1 MTPSTKKSP
10 RSPVGISGWRD
21 RFNRPPCIAGCFAR
35 WLISEFDSVGRGR
48 PCSNLLLC
56 INRRRP
62 RGSNVESEG
71 SPLGNLSI
79 IQRLVRPVG
88 DSKRLVVSPIV
99 DRAQIGTTTVDLRL
113 GTEWEAMRAYR
124 FDAVD
129 PGAESAATNELLQA
143 SVEEFRLTAGQRRGL
158 VLHPGELLLA
168 LTLEYLSLP
177 DDLWGMLEGRST
189 WARQGLQVHAA
200 AGMVDCGF
208 SGYLTLELQNMGR
221 IPLVLY
227 PGLRVAQMAF
237 FPICNDIAYSYKKK
251 LGASYSAQHRA
262 RSAFT
267 DQREHRARHAF
278 MRTEIERETQRGLA
292 DREAVKKTPSTAV
305 SAGRQEPTDNDA
317 NGGSAGLGAGQ

>member
-1 MTPSTKKSP
+1 M
-10 RSPVGISGWRD
+10 R
-21 RFNRPPCIAGCFAR
+21 
-35 WLISEFDSVGRGR
+35 
-48 PCSNLLLC
+48 
-56 INRRRP
+56 
-62 RGSNVESEG
+62 EG
-71 SPLGNLSI
+71 SPLGNLNI
-79 IQRLVRPVG
+79 LQRMARPVDDPG
-88 DSKRLVVSPIV
+88 RLVVSPIV
-99 DRAQIGTTTVDLRL
+99 DRSQIGTTTVDLRL
-113 GTEWEAMRAYR
+113 GTEWEAMRTYR

-189 WARQGLQVHAA
+189 WARQGLQVHAS

-237 FPICNDIAYSYKKK
+237 FPISTDIAYSYKKK
-251 LGASYSAQHRA
+251 SGASYSAQYRA

-267 DQREHRARHAF
+267 DQVEHRARYAF
-278 MRTEIERETQRGLA
+278 MQEEADAEMRRGIAGQRIAKSGPSRGDATDPDEYHPAYSATEVDSHSQAT
-292 DREAVKKTPSTAV
+292 
-305 SAGRQEPTDNDA
+305 
-317 NGGSAGLGAGQ
+317 GLGDHASTEPPL